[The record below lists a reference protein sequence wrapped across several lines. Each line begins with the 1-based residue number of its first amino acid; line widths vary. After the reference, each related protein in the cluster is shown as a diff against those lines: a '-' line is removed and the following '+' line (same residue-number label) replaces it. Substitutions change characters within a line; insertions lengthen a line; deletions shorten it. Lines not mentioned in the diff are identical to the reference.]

1 MKLFHFIPAILTLC
15 MVLGIL
21 FGFYVEPDVIL
32 VYLFLGCSLALL
44 LVSYFISNKLYKQP
58 FHFNFLTYVLFFVI
72 GLASVSFQN
81 QQLKKEHY
89 SHFIKPQNQL
99 ILTIEKELKANNYYY
114 KYETTISQLNNKKVG
129 GKILLNIKKDTI
141 NKKVS
146 IDDIIYLKSNFKEIF
161 KPLNLHQF
169 NYRNYLEKQQ
179 IYHQISVSNSAIK
192 LVNQR
197 SFSLNGT
204 SHRIRDTINNSLQ
217 KYNFKK
223 DELAIINALLL
234 GQRNF
239 VSKEL
244 LQSYAG
250 AGAMH
255 ILAVSGL
262 HIGILLLL
270 LNALFKPIE
279 RIKNGKT
286 IKLFLVVS
294 LLWLYAL
301 VAGFSPSIIRA
312 VSMFTAIAFGMLSNK
327 KTNTLHNL
335 FISMFF
341 LVLVHPLYIFSV
353 GFQLSYLAVFSIVY
367 FYPLFTRFYN
377 PTHWFLK
384 KVWQLLAISFA
395 AQLGILPLSLYYFH
409 QFPSLFFVSSLV
421 IIPLLGFILGFGI
434 FIIGLAIFGI
444 LPQFLA
450 DFYGFIIQE
459 MNVFIR
465 FISRQEDF
473 LFQNISFS
481 IFLLI
486 ASYFIIFFGFR
497 YADKRSFKKL
507 VWLMSFVIIFQGV
520 LIFEKRDKQ
529 TKVEFVIFNQNRK
542 SILGNKNGDKLTIY
556 HNLDSIEIENNR
568 ALKDYRIGIG
578 KTDIRYKTI
587 KNSYTINDKKILI
600 VDSLGIYAIPNF
612 KPDIIILQQSPKIN
626 LKRLCAILQP
636 EIIIADASNY
646 KNHKK
651 AWQQTCLQNNIIFW
665 DTSKKGA
672 YKLKGFTTN

>member
-1 MKLFHFIPAILTLC
+1 